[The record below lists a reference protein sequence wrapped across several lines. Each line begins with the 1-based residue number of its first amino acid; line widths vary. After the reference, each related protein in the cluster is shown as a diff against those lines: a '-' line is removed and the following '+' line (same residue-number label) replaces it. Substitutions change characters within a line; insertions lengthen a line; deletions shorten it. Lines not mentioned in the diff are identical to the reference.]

1 MMDIPSRRYFF
12 DRIAEIY
19 RTAGEIES
27 ESDSYSDAF
36 NDAQYIEEQANELD
50 TELTKLFNELY
61 AFLRNIKEG
70 YGVDEEKLN
79 LFLYALEEG

>member
-12 DRIAEIY
+12 DRIAGIY
-19 RTAGEIES
+19 RTAMDIES

-50 TELTKLFNELY
+50 TELTRFFNELY
-61 AFLRNIKEG
+61 SFLRDIKEG
-70 YGVDEEKLN
+70 YGVDEEKLD